1 MKTEQICEGL
11 SQVLYHS
18 TSLLNVSKIVSSNQF
33 QLASTYA
40 NDSEMSAGSKKLF
53 FLSTT
58 RSKTGGFTMS
68 NAYPHDAG
76 NAVLVLD
83 GRALGNN
90 YTGDPVEYWGREF
103 LNLAPDKN
111 EMEDRVY
118 NDSPTIPNATKYIK
132 SIHIL
137 FKETLNARARTA
149 LIVLKK
155 AGIPVW
161 LYQDAKAFVLQD
173 TRRAKSISDFTL
185 EPAEPAHQSTRY
197 DREAVNKQTLRRDNK
212 AGGRKEYD
220 KLSYGMARWIKLMS
234 TPVAN
239 FDKLGKGSQE
249 FVRSLQYGYQ
259 AEDAMRSL
267 KADLHNET
275 KNPYWVNKIQPLM
288 KKNNLRSAKD
298 ILEFIIQR
306 WKPVAGE

>member
-18 TSLLNVSKIVSSNQF
+18 TSLLNASKIVSSNQF

-76 NAVLVLD
+76 NALLVLD

-103 LNLAPDKN
+103 LNHAPEKN

-118 NDSPTIPNATKYIK
+118 NDSPTIPDATKYIK

-137 FKETLNARARTA
+137 FKETLNSRARTA

-161 LYQDAKAFVLQD
+161 LYQDAKAYVLQD
-173 TRRAKSISDFTL
+173 TRHAKSISDFTL
-185 EPAEPAHQSTRY
+185 EPAEPKHQSIRY
-197 DREAVNKQTLRRDNK
+197 DRAAVDKQTLRRDNK
-212 AGGRKEYD
+212 AGGSKEYN
-220 KLSYGMARWIKLMS
+220 KLSYGMARWIKLMA
-234 TPVAN
+234 TPVEN
-239 FDKLGKGSQE
+239 FDKLGKGSQQ
-249 FVRSLQYGYQ
+249 FVQSLQYGYS

-267 KADLHNET
+267 QADLHNET
-275 KNPYWVNKIQPLM
+275 KNPYWVNKIQPIM

>member
-40 NDSEMSAGSKKLF
+40 NDSEMSTGSKKLF

-90 YTGDPVEYWGREF
+90 YTGNPVEYWGREF
-103 LNLAPDKN
+103 LKVSPEKN

-173 TRRAKSISDFTL
+173 TRRAKGIADFTL

-197 DREAVNKQTLRRDNK
+197 DREATNKQSLRRDNK
-212 AGGRKEYD
+212 AGSSKEYD
-220 KLSYGMARWIKLMS
+220 KLSYGMARWVKLMS
-234 TPVAN
+234 TPVAK
-239 FDKLGKGSQE
+239 FDKLGKGSQQY
-249 FVRSLQYGYQ
+249 VRSLQYGYD
-259 AEDAMRSL
+259 AESALRSL
-267 KADLHNET
+267 QADLHNET
-275 KNPYWVNKIQPLM
+275 KNPYWINKC
-288 KKNNLRSAKD
+288 NHS
-298 ILEFIIQR
+298 
-306 WKPVAGE
+306 